1 MATIT
6 PLGLTPLSS
15 QYGSATAGQ
24 VITPATPNIGGDT
37 VPLTGA
43 YVLLRFQ
50 TTGTGTVVTLDSVE
64 LSNFGTDVNVTI
76 TLTATQIQKVAIK
89 TDTRFKQTAGNIGN
103 LNLTYTSVATL
114 TLEAEYL
121 A

>member
-24 VITPATPNIGGDT
+24 VVTAATPNIGGDT
-37 VPLTGA
+37 IPLTGSF
-43 YVLLRFQ
+43 VLLRFQ
-50 TTGTGTVVTLDSVE
+50 TTGTGATVTLDSVE
-64 LSNFGTDVNVTI
+64 MSNFGTDVNVTI

-89 TDTRFKQTAGNIGN
+89 TDNRFKQTAGNVGN
-103 LNLTYTSVATL
+103 LNLSYSSVATL
-114 TLEAEYL
+114 SLEAEYL